1 MKALL
6 LAIALMLGTPGEPFV
21 PFTFVQMS
29 DPQIGFFDRS
39 AGYTQSD
46 SLFKAAVDAVNA
58 ISPTLVVM
66 TGDLVNAP
74 EDAVQDSIYCVRV
87 AELQAPVYTIPGNHD
102 YMGFTREKQA
112 AYIAKRGYEHF
123 SFQQNGCAFI
133 GMDTNCIKDG
143 VKEAEDE
150 QWAWL
155 EKELAAAQGCKYT
168 FVFVHCPVI
177 RESMDERED
186 NSNFNMEQRRR
197 YVDLFKKYGVDVVF
211 AGHTHQEY
219 DATVEGIRFF
229 TAGPVGNALGH
240 GKPGY
245 AVVKVDENGIDATYV
260 PTPGVKPR
268 RMGPPSGGRPGG
280 MPGGMPGGRPP
291 RGDRPTG
298 ERPPFPPTR

>member
-1 MKALL
+1 MKSLFI
-6 LAIALMLGTPGEPFV
+6 AIALLLGTPGEPFE
-21 PFTFVQMS
+21 PFMFVQMS
-29 DPQIGFFDRS
+29 DPQIGFMDRS
-39 AGYTQSD
+39 AGFTQTD

-58 ISPTLVVM
+58 ISPVLVVM
-66 TGDLVNAP
+66 TGDLIHAP
-74 EDAVQDSIYCVRV
+74 DNAVQDSIYCVRV

-112 AYIAKRGYEHF
+112 AFIAKHGYEHF
-123 SFQQNGCAFI
+123 SFREHGCAFI
-133 GMDTNCIKDG
+133 GMDSNCIKDG

-155 EKELAAAQGCKYT
+155 EQELAAAQDCKYT

-186 NSNFNMEQRRR
+186 YSNFNMEQRRR

-219 DATVEGIRFF
+219 DVTIEGIRFF
-229 TAGPVGNALGH
+229 TTGPVSNGLGH

-245 AVVKVDENGIDATYV
+245 AVIKVDENGVDATYV
-260 PTPGVKPR
+260 PTPGVKLR
-268 RMGPPSGGRPGG
+268 RMGPPSGN
-280 MPGGMPGGRPP
+280 RPP
-291 RGDRPTG
+291 RDDRPQGERPTGDRPPFG
-298 ERPPFPPTR
+298 QRP

>member
-1 MKALL
+1 MKSLL
-6 LAIALMLGTPGEPFV
+6 LAIALLLQTPGEPFE

-46 SLFKAAVDAVNA
+46 SLFKAAVDQVNA
-58 ISPTLVVM
+58 LSPTLVVM
-66 TGDLVNAP
+66 TGDLVNTP
-74 EDAVQDSIYCVRV
+74 TDTVQDSIYRVRA
-87 AELQAPVYTIPGNHD
+87 AEIKAPLYVIPGNHD
-102 YMGFTREKQA
+102 IMGFTREKQA

-155 EKELAAAQGCKYT
+155 EKELAAAQECQYT

-186 NSNFNMEQRRR
+186 NSNFNTEQRRR

-245 AVVKVDENGIDATYV
+245 AVVKVDENGVNATYV

-268 RMGPPSGGRPGG
+268 RMGPPPGGRPGG
-280 MPGGMPGGRPP
+280 RPDGRPDGMPPFGQRP
-291 RGDRPTG
+291 
-298 ERPPFPPTR
+298 

>member
-1 MKALL
+1 MHKLLIAIALL
-6 LAIALMLGTPGEPFV
+6 LGVESSPFE

-29 DPQIGFFDRS
+29 DPQIGFMDRS
-39 AGYTQSD
+39 AGYVQSD
-46 SLFKAAVDAVNA
+46 SLFKAAVVAVNA

-74 EDAVQDSIYCVRV
+74 DDPVQDSLYCLRV
-87 AELQAPVYTIPGNHD
+87 AELKAPVYVIPGNHD

-112 AYIAKRGYEHF
+112 AYIAKRGYDHF
-123 SFQQNGCAFI
+123 SFQERGCAFI

-186 NSNFNMEQRRR
+186 NSNFNMEQRQR

-229 TAGPVGNALGH
+229 TTGPVGNAIGH

-245 AVVKVDENGIDATYV
+245 SVVKVDENGVDITYV

-268 RMGPPSGGRPGG
+268 RMGMPPFGNRPPGG
-280 MPGGMPGGRPP
+280 GNRPP
-291 RGDRPTG
+291 RGDRPPG
-298 ERPPFPPTR
+298 GDNWPPR

>member
-6 LAIALMLGTPGEPFV
+6 LAIALMLGHQNGPFE
-21 PFTFVQMS
+21 PFTFVQLS
-29 DPQIGFFDRS
+29 DPQIGFMDRS
-39 AGYTQSD
+39 AGFTQSD
-46 SLFKAAVDAVNA
+46 SLFKAVVDATNA
-58 ISPTLVVM
+58 LNPEFVIM

-74 EDAVQDSIYCVRV
+74 DDAVQDSVYRVRL
-87 AELQAPVYTIPGNHD
+87 AELKAPVYTIPGNHD

-112 AYIAKRGYEHF
+112 DFIAKRGADRFAFKHHD
-123 SFQQNGCAFI
+123 CAFI
-133 GMDTNCIKDG
+133 GMDSNCIKDG
-143 VKEAEDE
+143 VKDAEDE

-155 EKELAAAQGCKYT
+155 EKELAAAQGSRYI

-229 TAGPVGNALGH
+229 TAGPVGNAIGH

-245 AVVKVDENGIDATYV
+245 TVVKVDENGVDATYV

-268 RMGPPSGGRPGG
+268 RMGPPFGGRPGG
-280 MPGGMPGGRPP
+280 MPGGRPGGRPD
-291 RGDRPTG
+291 GM
-298 ERPPFPPTR
+298 PPFGQRP

>member
-1 MKALL
+1 MTKLL
-6 LAIALMLGTPGEPFV
+6 LSIALMLGMQDGPFE

-46 SLFKAAVDAVNA
+46 SLFKAAVDQVNA
-58 ISPTLVVM
+58 LSPALVIM
-66 TGDLVNAP
+66 TGDLVNTP
-74 EDAVQDSIYCVRV
+74 DDAVQDSIYRVRV

-102 YMGFTREKQA
+102 IMGFTREKQA
-112 AYIAKRGYEHF
+112 RFIAKRGYDRF
-123 SFQQNGCAFI
+123 SFRERGCAFI
-133 GMDTNCIKDG
+133 GMDSNCIKDG
-143 VKEAEDE
+143 VKDAEDE
-150 QWAWL
+150 QWVWL
-155 EKELAAAQGCKYT
+155 EKELAAAQDCKYT

-186 NSNFNMEQRRR
+186 NSNFDMEQRRR

-229 TAGPVGNALGH
+229 TTGPVGNALGH

-245 AVVKVDENGIDATYV
+245 SVIRVDESGVGITYI
-260 PTPGVKPR
+260 PTPGIKSR
-268 RMGPPSGGRPGG
+268 RMGPPPGGRPSGD
-280 MPGGMPGGRPP
+280 RPP
-291 RGDRPTG
+291 RGDRPPFG
-298 ERPPFPPTR
+298 QRP

>member
-1 MKALL
+1 MHKFLI
-6 LAIALMLGTPGEPFV
+6 AIALVLGMQSAPFE

-29 DPQIGFFDRS
+29 DPQLGFMDRS
-39 AGYTQSD
+39 AGYVQSD

-58 ISPTLVVM
+58 LSPELIIM

-74 EDAVQDSIYCVRV
+74 DDAVQDSLYCLRV
-87 AELQAPVYTIPGNHD
+87 AELKAPVYTIPGNHD

-112 AYIAKRGYEHF
+112 EYIAKRGYDHF
-123 SFQQNGCAFI
+123 SFKEHDCAFI

-143 VKEAEDE
+143 VKDAEDE

-155 EKELAAAQGCKYT
+155 EKELAAAQNCKYT

-177 RESMDERED
+177 RESMEERED

-229 TAGPVGNALGH
+229 TTGPVGNAIGH

-245 AVVKVDENGIDATYV
+245 SVVKVDENGVDITYV

-268 RMGPPSGGRPGG
+268 RMGPPFGQRP
-280 MPGGMPGGRPP
+280 
-291 RGDRPTG
+291 
-298 ERPPFPPTR
+298 

>member
-1 MKALL
+1 MHKLLIAIALL
-6 LAIALMLGTPGEPFV
+6 LGVQSSPFE

-29 DPQIGFFDRS
+29 DPQIGFMDRS
-39 AGYTQSD
+39 AGYVQSD

-58 ISPTLVVM
+58 ISPALIVM
-66 TGDLVNAP
+66 TGDLVNTP
-74 EDAVQDSIYCVRV
+74 GDALQDSLYCLRA
-87 AELQAPVYTIPGNHD
+87 AELKAPVYVIPGNHD

-112 AYIAKRGYEHF
+112 AFIAKFGYEHF
-123 SFQQNGCAFI
+123 SFQERGCAFI

-229 TAGPVGNALGH
+229 TTGPVGNAIGH

-245 AVVKVDENGIDATYV
+245 SVVKVDEDGVDITYV

-268 RMGPPSGGRPGG
+268 RMGMPPFGNRPPGG
-280 MPGGMPGGRPP
+280 GNRPP
-291 RGDRPTG
+291 RGDRPPG
-298 ERPPFPPTR
+298 GDNWPPR

>member
-6 LAIALMLGTPGEPFV
+6 IAIALMLGNQNGPFE
-21 PFTFVQMS
+21 PFTFVQLS
-29 DPQIGFFDRS
+29 DPQIGFMDRS
-39 AGYTQSD
+39 AGFTQTD
-46 SLFKAAVDAVNA
+46 SLFKAVVDATNA
-58 ISPTLVVM
+58 LNPEFIIM
-66 TGDLVNAP
+66 TGDLVNTP
-74 EDAVQDSIYCVRV
+74 DDAVQDSVYRVRL

-112 AYIAKRGYEHF
+112 DFIAKRGADRFAFKHHD
-123 SFQQNGCAFI
+123 CAFI
-133 GMDTNCIKDG
+133 GMDSNCIKDG
-143 VKEAEDE
+143 VKDAEDE

-155 EKELAAAQGCKYT
+155 EKELAAAQGSGYI

-229 TAGPVGNALGH
+229 TTGPVGNAIGH

-245 AVVKVDENGIDATYV
+245 TVVKVDENGVDATYV

-268 RMGPPSGGRPGG
+268 RMGPPFGGR
-280 MPGGMPGGRPP
+280 PGGMPGGRPP

-298 ERPPFPPTR
+298 VRPPFPQGR

>member
-1 MKALL
+1 MHKFLIAIALL
-6 LAIALMLGTPGEPFV
+6 LGVQSAPFE

-29 DPQIGFFDRS
+29 DPQLGFMDRS
-39 AGYTQSD
+39 AGYVQSD

-58 ISPTLVVM
+58 ISPELIIM

-74 EDAVQDSIYCVRV
+74 DDAVQDSLYCLRV

-112 AYIAKRGYEHF
+112 EYIAKRGYDHF
-123 SFQQNGCAFI
+123 SFQEHDCAFI

-143 VKEAEDE
+143 VKDAEDE

-155 EKELAAAQGCKYT
+155 EKELAAAQNCKYT

-177 RESMDERED
+177 RESMEERED

-229 TAGPVGNALGH
+229 TTGPVGNAIGH

-245 AVVKVDENGIDATYV
+245 SVVKVDENGVDITYV

-268 RMGPPSGGRPGG
+268 RMGPPFGNRPPGG
-280 MPGGMPGGRPP
+280 GNRPP
-291 RGDRPTG
+291 RGERPGGERPTG
-298 ERPPFPPTR
+298 DRPPFGQRP

>member
-1 MKALL
+1 MHKLLIAIALL
-6 LAIALMLGTPGEPFV
+6 LGVQSSPFE

-29 DPQIGFFDRS
+29 DPQIGFMDRS
-39 AGYTQSD
+39 AGYVQSD

-58 ISPTLVVM
+58 ISPALILM
-66 TGDLVNAP
+66 TGDLVNTP
-74 EDAVQDSIYCVRV
+74 GDALQDSLYCLRA
-87 AELQAPVYTIPGNHD
+87 AELKAPVYVIPGNHD

-112 AYIAKRGYEHF
+112 AFIAKFGYEHF
-123 SFQQNGCAFI
+123 SFQERGCAFI

-229 TAGPVGNALGH
+229 TTGPVGNAIGH

-245 AVVKVDENGIDATYV
+245 SVVKVDEDGVDITYV

-268 RMGPPSGGRPGG
+268 RMGMPPFGNRPPGG
-280 MPGGMPGGRPP
+280 GNRPP
-291 RGDRPTG
+291 RGDRPPG
-298 ERPPFPPTR
+298 GDNWPPR